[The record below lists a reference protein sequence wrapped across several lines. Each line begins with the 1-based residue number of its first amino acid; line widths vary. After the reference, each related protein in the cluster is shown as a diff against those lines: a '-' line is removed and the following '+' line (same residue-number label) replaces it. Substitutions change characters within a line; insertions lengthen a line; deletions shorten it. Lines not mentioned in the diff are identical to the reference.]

1 VTAVEAVIWSVAFV
15 LVMVSVTGLVR
26 QLGWSAPVILVAVGG
41 VASYIPGV
49 PEIELEPELVLYGVL
64 PPLLFAQAVRTSF
77 IDVRNRRDSILVLSV
92 GTVAFTVVVVGFTTS
107 ALLPAIGLATAFAF
121 AAVVAPTDTVAVAAV
136 AGRVGLPRRVVTVL
150 EGESLLNDAAALVA
164 LNAAIVAMSAMVTP
178 LFIAGEFVLA
188 VVAGA
193 AVGLAVGWVMAK
205 VRSRLRSVV
214 LDTSLALITP
224 YLAFI
229 AAEAVLGS
237 GVLAVVIAG
246 LYLGYRSP
254 VVQSAEARI
263 AESVNWRTIQFLL
276 ENAVFLFIGLNL
288 SSILEGAIRTGPG
301 LWPTVAIS
309 AVILLALVV
318 ARFVFVLTV
327 ALVFR
332 RGPRR
337 LREQNVEWRNAV
349 AVAAASVR
357 GVVTLAAV
365 FLLPPDTPDREF
377 LQFLAFVVVVC
388 TLVGGLALPTL
399 VRWLRLPQPN
409 RAQER
414 MEWQV
419 LMAEAQAAGLG
430 RLEAEVTDADE
441 ERVVSQLRGH
451 STLMAESIEDG
462 SAELG
467 TESLLAAYARL
478 RRVMIRAEREAVLAA
493 RNEGRFPETA
503 VKSVLRA
510 IDAEELSLRAS
521 VKGAGGTPELPPT
534 ERDNGRRLSG
544 FRWPHARKT
553 NRS

>member
-1 VTAVEAVIWSVAFV
+1 VNPVATVVWSVAFV
-15 LVMVSVTGLVR
+15 LVTVSVTGIAR
-26 QLGWSAPVILVAVGG
+26 RLGSSAPVILVAVGG
-41 VASYIPGV
+41 IGSFLPGV
-49 PEIELEPELVLYGVL
+49 PEIEVEPELVLYGVL
-64 PPLLFAQAVRTSF
+64 PPLLFAEAVRTSF
-77 IDVRNRRDSILVLSV
+77 VDVRNRRDSILVLSV
-92 GTVAFTVVVVGFTTS
+92 GTVAFTVLVVGYTTN
-107 ALLPAIGLATAFAF
+107 ALLPAIGLAAAFAF
-121 AAVVAPTDTVAVAAV
+121 AAVVAPTDTVAVAAI
-136 AGRVGLPRRVVTVL
+136 AGRIGLPRRVVTIL

-164 LNAAIVAMSAMVTP
+164 LNAAIVAMSATVTP
-178 LFIAGEFVLA
+178 LFIAGEFLLA
-188 VVAGA
+188 VAAGLT
-193 AVGLAVGWVMAK
+193 VGLAVGWVMSK

-237 GVLAVVIAG
+237 GVIAVVIAG

-288 SSILEGAIRTGPG
+288 ASILEGAVRTGPG
-301 LWPTVAIS
+301 LWPTIGIS
-309 AVILLALVV
+309 AVILIALVA
-318 ARFVFVLTV
+318 ARFAFVLMV

-337 LREQNVEWRNAV
+337 LREQNVQWRNAI
-349 AVAAASVR
+349 AVAAANVR

-377 LQFLAFVVVVC
+377 LQFLAFVVVVG
-388 TLVGGLALPTL
+388 TLLGGLALPTV

-419 LMAEAQAAGLG
+419 LMAEAQAAGLA
-430 RLEAEVTDADE
+430 RLDAEVTDTDE
-441 ERVVSQLRGH
+441 DRVISQLRVS
-451 STLMAESIEDG
+451 STLIADSIERQTADL
-462 SAELG
+462 EF
-467 TESLLAAYARL
+467 ESLLASYTRL
-478 RRVMIRAEREAVLAA
+478 RRAMIRAEREAVLAA
-493 RNEGRFPETA
+493 RDDGRFPEPA

-510 IDAEELSLRAS
+510 IDAEELSL
-521 VKGAGGTPELPPT
+521 GAGVLAAGTKPDAVPAELV
-534 ERDNGRRLSG
+534 RGRRQL
-544 FRWPHARKT
+544 FRRRSPSTAR
-553 NRS
+553 

>member
-1 VTAVEAVIWSVAFV
+1 MLAGKVRVGVDVHPADLGPTELEDVAEATTA
-15 LVMVSVTGLVR
+15 L
-26 QLGWSAPVILVAVGG
+26 
-41 VASYIPGV
+41 GV
-49 PEIELEPELVLYGVL
+49 P
-64 PPLLFAQAVRTSF
+64 
-77 IDVRNRRDSILVLSV
+77 
-92 GTVAFTVVVVGFTTS
+92 
-107 ALLPAIGLATAFAF
+107 
-121 AAVVAPTDTVAVAAV
+121 
-136 AGRVGLPRRVVTVL
+136 
-150 EGESLLNDAAALVA
+150 
-164 LNAAIVAMSAMVTP
+164 
-178 LFIAGEFVLA
+178 
-188 VVAGA
+188 
-193 AVGLAVGWVMAK
+193 
-205 VRSRLRSVV
+205 VV

-276 ENAVFLFIGLNL
+276 ENSVFLFIGLNL

-301 LWPTVAIS
+301 LWPTVAICV
-309 AVILLALVV
+309 VILIALVV

-327 ALVFR
+327 ALIFR

-349 AVAAASVR
+349 AVAAAGVR

-377 LQFLAFVVVVC
+377 LQFLAFVVVVA
-388 TLVGGLALPTL
+388 TLLGGLTLPTL

-419 LMAEAQAAGLG
+419 LMAEAQAAGLA
-430 RLEAEVTDADE
+430 RLDAEVTDADE
-441 ERVVSQLRGH
+441 KRVVSQLRVN
-451 STLMAESIEDG
+451 STLIADSIEGG
-462 SAELG
+462 SADLG

-521 VKGAGGTPELPPT
+521 VKGAGGTPDLPPT
-534 ERDNGRRLSG
+534 ERANGRRSG
-544 FRWPHARKT
+544 FLRRRAQWM